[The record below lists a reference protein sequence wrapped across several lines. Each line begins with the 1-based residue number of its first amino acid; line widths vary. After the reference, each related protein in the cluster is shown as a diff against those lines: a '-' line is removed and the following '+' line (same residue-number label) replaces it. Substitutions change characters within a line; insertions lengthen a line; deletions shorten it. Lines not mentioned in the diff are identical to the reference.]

1 MASEPGAGPGRPA
14 PDHHDGPAVDHRK
27 LPRRRGQALNEA
39 IFQATLDE
47 LAEGGYA
54 KLTMERVAE
63 RARASKA
70 SLYRRWP
77 TRVELAMEAVYHA
90 LPDPASPPDTGT
102 LRGDLLAGL
111 RRTADVLAGP
121 AGEAMRGLLSDV
133 LRDHARTIEVR
144 RHHQGAGRRLM
155 QEITRRAVERG
166 EIDAAAV
173 TPRRL
178 EAGQAMLRSH
188 FLFNGVPIPDE
199 VIVEIVDEILMP
211 AFHAGPARS

>member
-1 MASEPGAGPGRPA
+1 MAREAHDPPA
-14 PDHHDGPAVDHRK
+14 RAATDHRSQ
-27 LPRRRGQALNEA
+27 PRRRGDALTAA

-47 LAEGGYA
+47 LAEHGYA

-77 TRVELAMEAVYHA
+77 TRIELAMDAVYHA
-90 LPDPASPPDTGT
+90 LPDPTAPPDTGT
-102 LRGDLLAGL
+102 LRGDVLASL
-111 RRTADVLAGP
+111 RASADALAGP

-133 LRDHARTIEVR
+133 LRDQATTTQVR
-144 RHHQGAGRRLM
+144 QHSQGTGRM
-155 QEITRRAVERG
+155 VMGEIARRAAERG
-166 EIDAAAV
+166 EIDPGVV

-178 EAGQAMLRSH
+178 ETGQALLRTY

-199 VIVEIVDEILMP
+199 IIVEIVDEVVLPLFGADP
-211 AFHAGPARS
+211 AASSA